1 MKYISVNK
9 TSKIYEI
16 TKISFFYMTVEAV
29 ETDLTVDDVPES
41 EVWDIGEF
49 RHYKVKLINNGGQA
63 EIIDFNDWREEH
75 KKK

>member
-9 TSKIYEI
+9 ASKIYEI

-29 ETDLTVDDVPES
+29 KTDLTMNEVPES

-49 RHYKVKLINNGGQA
+49 KHYKVKLINSGGNA
-63 EIIDFNDWREEH
+63 EIIDFEDWKEKY
-75 KKK
+75 KKE